1 MVKRDSKSKQA
12 PPGKAEER
20 AAAARLLKLRR
31 EGETDAELA
40 RRVGLSSQHIQN
52 YKAGKG
58 LGLTVCA
65 QLTLPSHELMY
76 VLRGT
81 NDLPRED
88 YIAGMREAFAVNESV
103 AAVERTLKDLEARLA
118 GELPTTCREPTTD
131 GDRPDQGGK
140 TLPPPEEV
148 DTSGR

>member
-12 PPGKAEER
+12 PPVKTGEREAAE
-20 AAAARLLKLRR
+20 RLLELRR

-58 LGLTVCA
+58 LGITVCA
-65 QLTLPSHELMY
+65 QLTLPTHDLLY

-81 NDLPRED
+81 REAPRHD
-88 YIAGMREAFAVNESV
+88 YIAGIREALAANEAV
-103 AAVERTLKDLEARLA
+103 AALEQTLKQLEARLA
-118 GELPTTCREPTTD
+118 ANQAASKCHAPTTD
-131 GDRPDQGGK
+131 GEGPDEGGT
-140 TLPPPEEV
+140 TLPPPTEEV
-148 DTSGR
+148 E

>member
-12 PPGKAEER
+12 PPAKAGER
-20 AAAARLLKLRR
+20 EAAARLLELRR

-58 LGLTVCA
+58 LGITVCA
-65 QLTLPSHELMY
+65 QLTLPTHDLIY

-81 NDLPRED
+81 REIPRDD
-88 YIAGMREAFAVNESV
+88 YIAGIREALEANEAV
-103 AAVERTLKDLEARLA
+103 AAVERTLKQLEERLA
-118 GELPTTCREPTTD
+118 AASPSNCHEPTTD
-131 GDRPDQGGK
+131 GEHPDEGGT
-140 TLPPPEEV
+140 TLPPPTEEV
-148 DTSGR
+148 G